1 MSFLSRL
8 FSFFRVVKIMN
19 NFLERLVVDLMS
31 KVTILGTKVISLEES
46 INSMVAENKKQSEE
60 LSKLQTAY
68 DELLSFILEK

>member
-1 MSFLSRL
+1 
-8 FSFFRVVKIMN
+8 MN

-46 INSMVAENKKQSEE
+46 INSIVAENKKQSEE
-60 LSKLQTAY
+60 LFKLQTAY

>member
-1 MSFLSRL
+1 
-8 FSFFRVVKIMN
+8 MN

>member
-1 MSFLSRL
+1 
-8 FSFFRVVKIMN
+8 MN

-46 INSMVAENKKQSEE
+46 INSMVTENKKQSEE
-60 LSKLQTAY
+60 LSKLQAAY